1 MTRNFTFILELFSFN
16 SGRLGV
22 NSADFLALD
31 LDLGLGDE
39 RSRLTGNGR
48 VWIRSG

>member
-1 MTRNFTFILELFSFN
+1 M
-16 SGRLGV
+16 

-31 LDLGLGDE
+31 LDLGLGDK